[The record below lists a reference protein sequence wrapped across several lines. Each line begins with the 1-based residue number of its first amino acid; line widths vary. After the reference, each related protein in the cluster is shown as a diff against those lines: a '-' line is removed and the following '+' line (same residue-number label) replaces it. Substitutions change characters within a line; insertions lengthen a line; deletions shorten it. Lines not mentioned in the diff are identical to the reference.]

1 MNKVVARIFWGIGA
15 MVFIGAVNS
24 HGSSSIAIPSNPI
37 GYSMKATLNPSKVQ
51 GGFTTG
57 WDHDYYVKGIQHV
70 INNHQKIGSFTVA
83 EIIHDEHWRENQR
96 EDAINAA
103 NNARENARLARVD
116 AANAAN
122 ARRIAAI
129 PQEEVQEMLAATNGP
144 DHVINVQSAHTADT
158 DSNILYLTVD
168 ADSFNMHSD
177 QDKLMMIKILWLQ
190 WFEITKRH
198 GNEAISLTIND
209 LNDNKLGWFNQYQGA
224 TLQS

>member
-129 PQEEVQEMLAATNGP
+129 PQAEVQEMLAATNGP

-209 LNDNKLGWFNQYQGA
+209 LNDNTLGWFNQLQGA